1 MTIASVEA
9 IPTDLESG
17 TPDAA
22 LRKQLDAALQPKAA
36 FPYPKSGV

>member
-22 LRKQLDAALQPKAA
+22 LRKQDAALQPKAA